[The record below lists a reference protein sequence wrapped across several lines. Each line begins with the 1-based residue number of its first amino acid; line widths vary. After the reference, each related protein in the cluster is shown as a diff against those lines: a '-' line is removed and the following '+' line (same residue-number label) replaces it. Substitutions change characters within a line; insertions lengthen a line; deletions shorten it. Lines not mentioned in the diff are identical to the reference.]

1 MRKLTQNNLLA
12 LKEKGEKITCL
23 TAYDVSF
30 AAQIDAAMVEVIL
43 VGDSLGM
50 VVQGHDS
57 TLPVSM
63 TDMLYHTSIVS
74 KAAMRAMVIADM
86 PFMSYT
92 NPKMA
97 LHNAGRLIKESGA
110 YMVKLEGGD
119 EQVDT
124 VKLLTKYK
132 IPVCAHL
139 GLQPQ
144 SINKLGG
151 YKVQGREQQEADK
164 MLKDA
169 LALQNAGAD
178 LLVLECIP
186 QQLAKTISQKLQI
199 PTIGIGAGAA
209 CDGQVL
215 VLYDL
220 LGVSIGHVPKFAKNF
235 LQETNSVKAA
245 IELFVKEVKLEQF
258 PDVAHS
264 FD

>member
-1 MRKLTQNNLLA
+1 MGELTQNHLLA
-12 LKEKGEKITCL
+12 LKEKGEKISCL
-23 TAYDVSF
+23 TAYDASF
-30 AAQIDAAMVEVIL
+30 AANIDAAGVEVIL

-63 TDMLYHTSIVS
+63 ADMLYHTSVVS
-74 KAAMRAMVIADM
+74 KVVKRAMVIADM

-92 NPKMA
+92 DPKMA

-144 SINKLGG
+144 SINKLGS
-151 YKVQGREQQEADK
+151 YKVQGRNQADADK

-178 LLVLECIP
+178 LMVLECVP
-186 QQLAKTISQKLQI
+186 QKLAKTISQKLKI

-220 LGVSIGHVPKFAKNF
+220 LGISIGKVPKFAKNF
-235 LQETNSVKAA
+235 LQQAGSISQA
-245 IELFVKEVKLEQF
+245 IELFVKDVKSGKF
-258 PDVAHS
+258 PDSKHS